1 MNEKETFFL
10 QQTKTDTCNMHVL
23 GTWTYVILLG
33 KTTGDQQGWPQL
45 RSIDTLYTHRFV

>member
-1 MNEKETFFL
+1 MNEIETFFL
-10 QQTKTDTCNMHVL
+10 QHTKTDTPSMHVL
-23 GTWTYVILLG
+23 GTYYRHMLG

>member
-10 QQTKTDTCNMHVL
+10 QLTKTDTYNRHVL
-23 GTWTYVILLG
+23 GTYYRHMLG
-33 KTTGDQQGWPQL
+33 KTTGDQKGWPQL